1 LDAGAWR
8 KSGIDPVRSREAE
21 RVFQG
26 ANSVMSAFEEE
37 LRRRLE
43 ALESENLRRSLR
55 RVDSPQATRV
65 TLNGRNVLNFS
76 SNDYLGLATH
86 PALRAAAEKAVRD
99 YGTGA
104 GASRLISGSL
114 APHHALEEALA
125 DFKGVERALVFATG
139 YATAVG
145 TISALVSTGDVVVLD
160 KLVHAS
166 IVDGAKLSGAKLRV
180 FDHNDL
186 NDLVSILKWADAKGA
201 VEGRVLIVTESLF
214 SMDGDV
220 APLEKIVELKE
231 RYGAWLMVDEAHS
244 TGLFGAKR
252 SGIVEER
259 GLSERVEI
267 QMGTLGK
274 AVGSAGGYI
283 AGAGVLIDYLVN
295 KARSFIF
302 STAPPPSVSAASLA
316 GIKVVRSEEG
326 KELVSRLRGNIQR
339 FCVESEVQAAA
350 ENSPIVPFLVGAEV
364 EALRFAGRLLEAGF
378 FAPAIRYPTVARGQA
393 RLRFSFSAA
402 HTGEEVSALS
412 RALKELS

>member
-1 LDAGAWR
+1 
-8 KSGIDPVRSREAE
+8 
-21 RVFQG
+21 
-26 ANSVMSAFEEE
+26 MSAFEEE
-37 LRRRLE
+37 LSRRLA
-43 ALESENLRRSLR
+43 ALESQNLRRSLR
-55 RVDSPQATRV
+55 RIDSSQTTRV
-65 TLNGRNVLNFS
+65 TLGGRSVLNFS

-86 PALRAAAEKAVRD
+86 PLLKDAGEKAVRD

-114 APHHALEEALA
+114 GQHHQLEEALA
-125 DFKGVERALVFATG
+125 EFKGTERALVFATG

-145 TISALVSTGDVVVLD
+145 AISALVSASDVVALD

-166 IVDGAKLSGAKLRV
+166 IVDGARLSGAKLRV

-186 NDLVSILKWADAKGA
+186 SDLESILKWADAKRSGSG
-201 VEGRVLIVTESLF
+201 GRVLIVTESLF
-214 SMDGDV
+214 SMDGDI

-252 SGIVEER
+252 SGLVEEL
-259 GLSERVEI
+259 GLSGRVEI

-274 AVGSAGGYI
+274 ALGSAGGYI
-283 AGAGVLIDYLVN
+283 AGAGVLIEYLVN

-316 GIKVVRSEEG
+316 AIGIVQSEEG
-326 KELVSRLRGNIQR
+326 RELVTRLRANVQK
-339 FCVESEVQAAA
+339 FCGETRVNCAAS
-350 ENSPIVPFLVGAEV
+350 NSPIVPFVVGAEV
-364 EALRFAGRLLEAGF
+364 EALRLADRLLEAGF
-378 FAPAIRYPTVARGQA
+378 FAPAIRYPTVARGKA

-402 HTGEEVSALS
+402 HTADEVSALAE
-412 RALKELS
+412 ALKGMS